1 MRFKM
6 PILRRIDTKDTEGI
20 DAAVADGF
28 EFIGTLK
35 SYSLSISDDH
45 FPVEIREAWKAD
57 YEGMLDIVLAEMRH
71 SRIYADCKIPFEE
84 AQTVYRDRV
93 KLAFSVG
100 TVFRDD
106 SSEERATRS
115 QPSVVKEANTI
126 ESATSTCTINRDR
139 LCG

>member
-1 MRFKM
+1 MKNRVAMRFKM

-35 SYSLSISDDH
+35 SCSLAISDDH
-45 FPVEIREAWKAD
+45 FPVEIREARQAAYD
-57 YEGMLDIVLAEMRH
+57 SVLGIALAEMRH

-93 KLAFSVG
+93 KLAFSVAR
-100 TVFRDD
+100 VFV
-106 SSEERATRS
+106 
-115 QPSVVKEANTI
+115 SVHIGGELGA
-126 ESATSTCTINRDR
+126 
-139 LCG
+139 GGGG